1 MICED
6 MKKVTIDKV
15 LKTLENMDHK
25 VSVTDEVR
33 RKANHSLNRMLE
45 LGSR

>member
-1 MICED
+1 

-15 LKTLENMDHK
+15 LRTLEEMNYE

-33 RKANHSLNRMLE
+33 RQANHSLNRMLE